1 MTSTAKR
8 NDPGLRERAN
18 RAADVA
24 TTWLGSVWALA
35 LSVVLV
41 VGWLVTGPLFG
52 FSDTWQLFINTTTT
66 VITFWMVFVIQ
77 NSGNRQAKAVSL
89 KLDEVIRSID
99 AARNEFVDLDRAT
112 DEEMAEHEREF
123 QGIAHGHP
131 AALRR
136 AGGRGLGASR
146 PVQGRDERGLSRRS
160 SSVSPGRRHRERVE
174 NVPFGSRPA
183 VKAWSMAGCT

>member
-1 MTSTAKR
+1 MTPRAKR
-8 NDPGLRERAN
+8 RDPSLRERAN

-41 VGWLVTGPLFG
+41 VGWLVTGPIFG

-89 KLDEVIRSID
+89 KLDEVIRSLD

-112 DEEMAEHEREF
+112 DEEMAEQEREF
-123 QGIAHGHP
+123 QDIAHGHP
-131 AALRR
+131 AAP
-136 AGGRGLGASR
+136 G
-146 PVQGRDERGLSRRS
+146 
-160 SSVSPGRRHRERVE
+160 SPAAEG
-174 NVPFGSRPA
+174 
-183 VKAWSMAGCT
+183 

>member
-1 MTSTAKR
+1 MPSANR
-8 NDPGLRERAN
+8 GDPGLRERAN

-41 VGWLVTGPLFG
+41 VGWLVTGPIFG

-89 KLDEVIRSID
+89 KLDEVIRSLD

-112 DEEMAEHEREF
+112 EEEMAEHEREF
-123 QGIAHGHP
+123 EGIAHGHP
-131 AALRR
+131 AT
-136 AGGRGLGASR
+136 
-146 PVQGRDERGLSRRS
+146 P
-160 SSVSPGRRHRERVE
+160 
-174 NVPFGSRPA
+174 GSRA
-183 VKAWSMAGCT
+183 ADS